1 MTKILKILITKNKS
15 LMTYI
20 NILILLS
27 YMFVSTSI
35 QASNELPQ
43 AGAQLPTSNSLQWM
57 DKYPNDNNTGCTNVS
72 PTWLSVADVKWID
85 IQANSNNNWIDSG
98 IMTKA
103 GKSISVEIPKISQN
117 FRKLQK
123 RYLVLHRVDP
133 RFPVIGQTFIIEL
146 GTNNKPI
153 SRLHNFENGK
163 LLNYQNE
170 NSSNFQN
177 GSTNFTNAIN
187 LQKKFFNGA
196 DTKISVKAGDVI
208 DIALISSVDFFNK
221 LQLKGG
227 TEKSGFTG
235 ELYPRWD
242 DYKYYKPYGIY
253 TVSLKSNVGVVDNAL
268 LVTGQTSD
276 KKALSKLLVG
286 VKSIDSISSFEK
298 CNLNNLSKSKSC
310 IIQSGIGMEIKLD
323 QEVLK
328 SKFDKFL
335 VGYNVGNAHSSAFL
349 DKPIEGMY
357 HIVAKSDGDLSF
369 STPLFNNN
377 VKYRTNG
384 LQDVEYSSI
393 LSSCSTLNEFE
404 QKYLNSILSSKQEI
418 IQGIVVDKTLVGR
431 YLMYI
436 TIDRHNIVSDEY
448 DGDIEYII
456 SNTTPTLST
465 KGTTLPQNGIN
476 IVTSESAKLWFRF
489 VKKNNE
495 QFNLKV
501 TVPPDSEGKIKVAG
515 FFYDNIYIPIKL
527 KVEKFSKLFYFGLAK
542 NAALKKVF
550 SILAI
555 LYITLY
561 GIYFLLGVV
570 KVTAYDLLV
579 RCSKIIVIAALFNEN
594 SQYIFYDT
602 LFPMFDG
609 GINSLISYA
618 VKTTASDVDNP
629 FKFFDLVVS
638 RYIDVNF
645 LKIILI
651 EIVNI
656 HNGLTILGI
665 LTLWSIMRFI
675 IIMVKVCM
683 ELLMSMIAIA
693 ILVGLAPM
701 FIVFILFDRTAE
713 IFKRW
718 LSALLLNTLMPVIMI
733 IFILIIN
740 ELMLVAVEAAF
751 PEIRICWGTLFDIEL
766 NLDLSAIG
774 LPTAFSIP
782 LMAVPFYKV
791 VFMGGNLFNAMDLGN
806 SFAGSL
812 AGVFLLYNLVL
823 LAGTLVG
830 SQVFTK
836 GINRKG
842 MSYVKSIMMQLLS

>member
-57 DKYPNDNNTGCTNVS
+57 DKYPNDSNTGCTSVS

-103 GKSISVEIPKISQN
+103 GKSISVEIPKMSQN

-286 VKSIDSISSFEK
+286 VKSIDSINSFEK
-298 CNLNNLSKSKSC
+298 CNLNNLSNSKSC
-310 IIQSGIGMEIKLD
+310 IMQSGIGMEIKLD

-349 DKPIEGMY
+349 DKPIDGMY

-436 TIDRHNIVSDEY
+436 TIDR
-448 DGDIEYII
+448 II
-456 SNTTPTLST
+456 
-465 KGTTLPQNGIN
+465 
-476 IVTSESAKLWFRF
+476 
-489 VKKNNE
+489 
-495 QFNLKV
+495 
-501 TVPPDSEGKIKVAG
+501 
-515 FFYDNIYIPIKL
+515 
-527 KVEKFSKLFYFGLAK
+527 
-542 NAALKKVF
+542 
-550 SILAI
+550 
-555 LYITLY
+555 
-561 GIYFLLGVV
+561 
-570 KVTAYDLLV
+570 
-579 RCSKIIVIAALFNEN
+579 
-594 SQYIFYDT
+594 
-602 LFPMFDG
+602 
-609 GINSLISYA
+609 
-618 VKTTASDVDNP
+618 
-629 FKFFDLVVS
+629 
-638 RYIDVNF
+638 
-645 LKIILI
+645 
-651 EIVNI
+651 
-656 HNGLTILGI
+656 
-665 LTLWSIMRFI
+665 
-675 IIMVKVCM
+675 
-683 ELLMSMIAIA
+683 
-693 ILVGLAPM
+693 
-701 FIVFILFDRTAE
+701 
-713 IFKRW
+713 
-718 LSALLLNTLMPVIMI
+718 
-733 IFILIIN
+733 
-740 ELMLVAVEAAF
+740 
-751 PEIRICWGTLFDIEL
+751 
-766 NLDLSAIG
+766 
-774 LPTAFSIP
+774 
-782 LMAVPFYKV
+782 
-791 VFMGGNLFNAMDLGN
+791 
-806 SFAGSL
+806 
-812 AGVFLLYNLVL
+812 
-823 LAGTLVG
+823 
-830 SQVFTK
+830 
-836 GINRKG
+836 
-842 MSYVKSIMMQLLS
+842 

>member
-1 MTKILKILITKNKS
+1 
-15 LMTYI
+15 
-20 NILILLS
+20 
-27 YMFVSTSI
+27 MFVSTSI

-57 DKYPNDNNTGCTNVS
+57 DKYPNDSNTGCTSVS

-103 GKSISVEIPKISQN
+103 GKSISVEIPKMSQN

-187 LQKKFFNGA
+187 LQKNFFNGA

-242 DYKYYKPYGIY
+242 GYKYYKPYGIY

-310 IIQSGIGMEIKLD
+310 IMQSGTGMEIKLD

-404 QKYLNSILSSKQEI
+404 QKFLNSILSSKQEI

-465 KGTTLPQNGIN
+465 KGTTLPRNGIN

-489 VKKNNE
+489 VKTNNE

-515 FFYDNIYIPIKL
+515 FFYDNIYIPIKQ

-570 KVTAYDLLV
+570 KVTAYDLLI

-618 VKTTASDVDNP
+618 VKTTASDVNNP
-629 FKFFDLVVS
+629 FKFLDLVVS

-701 FIVFILFDRTAE
+701 FIVFILFDRIAE

>member
-1 MTKILKILITKNKS
+1 M
-15 LMTYI
+15 
-20 NILILLS
+20 LS

-57 DKYPNDNNTGCTNVS
+57 DKYPNDSNTGCTSVS

-103 GKSISVEIPKISQN
+103 GKSISVEIPKMSQN

-187 LQKKFFNGA
+187 LQKNFFNGA

-242 DYKYYKPYGIY
+242 GYKYYKPYGIY

-310 IIQSGIGMEIKLD
+310 IMQSGTGMEIKLD

-404 QKYLNSILSSKQEI
+404 QKFLNSILSSKQEI

-465 KGTTLPQNGIN
+465 KGTTLPRNGIN

-489 VKKNNE
+489 VKTNNE

-515 FFYDNIYIPIKL
+515 FFYDNIYIPIKQ

-570 KVTAYDLLV
+570 KVTAYDLLI

-618 VKTTASDVDNP
+618 VKTTASDVNNP
-629 FKFFDLVVS
+629 FKFLDLVVS

-701 FIVFILFDRTAE
+701 FIVFILFDRIAE